1 MGGLATRGAPI
12 AQGPEG
18 SSNRNG
24 CGPCFFS
31 VAFCPVCS
39 VAASFG
45 CGGARRVVHQFEFL
59 AAAVAAAAAAAS
71 TAVRHVS
78 PVPHSPRRSEASYAL
93 NLGRSFVLLV
103 VGREALLGRGGPWF
117 GVFVVIFWLLL
128 WRLPLLPQPPFAR
141 ANASD
146 H

>member
-18 SSNRNG
+18 SSNRNR

-31 VAFCPVCS
+31 VAFCPFCS
-39 VAASFG
+39 VAG
-45 CGGARRVVHQFEFL
+45 VWGGGGAGGVVQQFDFL

-93 NLGRSFVLLV
+93 NLGRSF
-103 VGREALLGRGGPWF
+103 GRRPCGP
-117 GVFVVIFWLLL
+117 L
-128 WRLPLLPQPPFAR
+128 RHAR
-141 ANASD
+141 ANASGR
-146 H
+146 